1 MVCHF
6 QYHSNFQC
14 MQFIKSTLIPLK
26 KTHIHALLLHTF
38 KHIFFSVFYMDL
50 HVRTC
55 PGWEGLIKSKT
66 RSYFFLTGLFPLY
79 S

>member
-38 KHIFFSVFYMDL
+38 KHIFFFQCFTWTCML
-50 HVRTC
+50 EHVQA
-55 PGWEGLIKSKT
+55 GKG
-66 RSYFFLTGLFPLY
+66 
-79 S
+79 